1 MPVLQSTRPVFQ
13 TTLATEPLF
22 TLDANHVRQL
32 MRQALLLEVTLTPK
46 PGLVD
51 LASNGAHRDMD
62 VRLFIASIEAI
73 TPWFEHFFEHG
84 RVSACWP
91 EDRVL
96 SELRPI
102 GQACESAMYSA
113 TQGVNCHKGGIFAL
127 GLLSC
132 AFGRVV
138 ELQLPLTQSSLCQ
151 MVSRFCHG
159 MVARELKTNRE
170 PQTVG
175 EHLYHRYQLTGA
187 RGEAERGFDT
197 VRKIALPAW
206 QKAKKSGA
214 SLQMTMLHTLLALMA
229 NNQDTNLVSRGGMSG
244 LRFAQQSAAS
254 LIETGWGFMEL
265 LMLDQQF
272 IQRNLSPGGSA
283 DLLAVSYV
291 LSHFLP

>member
-1 MPVLQSTRPVFQ
+1 MSVLQSTWPTFEMAVAAD
-13 TTLATEPLF
+13 LPSP
-22 TLDANHVRQL
+22 LDARHVRQL

-62 VRLFIASIEAI
+62 VPLFIASIDAI
-73 TPWFEHFFEHG
+73 TPWFEHFFGHG
-84 RVSACWP
+84 RVSARRP
-91 EDRVL
+91 EGKVL
-96 SELRPI
+96 AELRPI
-102 GQACESAMYSA
+102 GQACESAMYCA
-113 TQGVNCHKGGIFAL
+113 TKGVNCHKGGIFAL

-132 AFGRVV
+132 AIGRGI
-138 ELQLPLTQSSLCQ
+138 ELQLPLTQSFLCQ
-151 MVSRFCHG
+151 IVSRFCLG
-159 MVARELKTNRE
+159 IVERELKTNRA
-170 PQTVG
+170 PLTVG

-197 VRKIALPAW
+197 VRKIALPTW
-206 QKAKKSGA
+206 QRVRANGA

-229 NNQDTNLVSRGGMSG
+229 HNQDTNLVSRGGMSG
-244 LRFAQQSAAS
+244 LRFAQQRAMS
-254 LIETGWGFMEL
+254 LIEADWDYMEL